1 MLVRSLSCRYAY
13 VGVDSN
19 FPDVSSTQW
28 YAEYITFAVKNGW
41 INGYA
46 DGDFRPDAPIT
57 RAESAKILA
66 NAIKLTSATKFASS
80 FKDVPKDSTFV
91 PYIEILKNKKIISGK
106 TKNTYEPN
114 AKISRTEVSRLIYKT
129 FLG

>member
-1 MLVRSLSCRYAY
+1 MLVRSLSCRYEY
-13 VGVDSN
+13 IGVDSN
-19 FPDVSSTQW
+19 FPDVGTDRW

-46 DGDFRPDAPIT
+46 DGAFRPDAPIT
-57 RAESAKILA
+57 RAEAAKILA
-66 NAIKLTSATKFASS
+66 NAIKLKSSTKFASS
-80 FKDVPKDSTFV
+80 FKDVPKDSNFV
-91 PYIEILKNKKIISGK
+91 PYIELLKNKKIISGK

-114 AKISRTEVSRLIYKT
+114 ANISRTEVSRLIYKT